1 MQNFLQLNQEFLV
14 TEHPV
19 LQLMRD
25 TYREDEA
32 QFIQKLLPKASL
44 MPKMVE
50 SCQDY
55 AMGLVKNLRDQ
66 RLSEGG
72 MDAFLVEYD
81 LSSEEGIALMCL
93 AEALLRIPD
102 NKTIDALIRDKL
114 TQGDWGAHYGK
125 SNSLFVNAATWGLM
139 LTGKV
144 MWGRTPQESSL
155 TSGLKKLVSIG
166 GEPIVRQ
173 AVYQAIRILSRQFV
187 MGRTIE
193 EALKRAKAEEEK
205 GYRYSYDM
213 LGEAAYTQAD
223 AEKYFKAY
231 WQAIETISE
240 ASAGR
245 GPIEGPGISVKL
257 SALHPRFSMLKRKRI
272 LSELVPVVKEL
283 AMEAKK
289 HNIGFTIDAE
299 EADTLYVLLEVVE
312 ALIVDPDLKGW
323 DGLGLAVQAYQ
334 KRANG
339 IITWLASLA
348 EAHEKKIMVRLVKGA
363 YWDTEIKLAQVNG
376 LNGYPVFTR
385 KITTDVN
392 YIACVKTL
400 LAHTNVI
407 YPQFATHN
415 AFTVAVVRA
424 LAAQAHCT
432 AYEFQCLHG
441 MGGPLYDQ
449 IVNKKT
455 PCRIYAPVGTHE
467 DLLAYL
473 VRRLLENGA
482 NTSFVNRI
490 ADESLPISEMVVN
503 PIQKLE
509 QTDIKAHPHIPL
521 PRHLYGDKR
530 LNSLGIDFKNP
541 NELVP
546 ILKQLETLS
555 EKNRGY
561 HAEPTINSLRNAV
574 KNQDTHAVYS
584 PINRDLKL
592 GMVVLADKTIIENSL
607 KAAHEF
613 FVSEKMPTPKDR
625 AQILL
630 KLADKLEANY
640 AELLHILILE
650 AGKIFEDAVA
660 EIREAID
667 FCRYYANECLDKFAT
682 PTILKGATGEYN
694 HLTLHGRGVILCISP
709 WNFPLA
715 IFIGQVTAAFAAGN
729 CVIAKPASQTSLIA
743 SKAISL
749 LHEAGAPKEAVQL
762 LPASGRLAGDYL
774 VSDQRVAGV
783 VFTGSTQT
791 AYHINQKLA
800 MRFGAIVP
808 FVAETGGQNAMIV
821 DSSALAEQ
829 VVLDVITSSFRSAG
843 QRCSSLR
850 VLYLQEE
857 IADKIINMLKGSM
870 AQLSVGNPMALS
882 TDIGP
887 VIDEAAKQKLE
898 AHQAWLDSPES
909 KAKKI
914 AQVELDEDTRMGT
927 YFAPCAYE
935 IESISQLK
943 EEHFGPILH
952 IIRYSRKHLDKVLEE
967 VTYTG
972 FGLTLGIH
980 SRIDETVSYICSR
993 VNVGNIYV
1001 NRNMIGAVVGVQPFG
1016 GEGLSGTG
1024 PKAGGPHYL
1033 TRLAVERTL
1042 SVNTTAAG
1050 GNASLMSLSEQTS
1063 IL

>member
-1 MQNFLQLNQEFLV
+1 MHSFIESNQEFLI
-14 TEHPV
+14 TEHE
-19 LQLMRD
+19 LLKSMIE
-25 TYREDEA
+25 TYREDET
-32 QFIQKLLPKASL
+32 QFVKKLIPKANL

-55 AMGLVKNLRDQ
+55 AMGLVKNLREQ

-114 TQGDWGAHYGK
+114 TQGDWSAHAGK
-125 SNSLFVNAATWGLM
+125 SNSMFVNAATWGLM

-144 MWGRTPQESSL
+144 MWGRDNQENNL
-155 TSGLKKLVSIG
+155 KSGLKKLVSIG

-187 MGRTIE
+187 MGRTID
-193 EALKRAKAEEEK
+193 EALKRAKIEEAK
-205 GYRYSYDM
+205 GFRYSYDM

-223 AEKYFKAY
+223 AEKYFQAY
-231 WQAIETISE
+231 QKAIETISV

-272 LSELVPVVKEL
+272 LSELVPKVKEL
-283 AMEAKK
+283 AMLAKRY
-289 HNIGFTIDAE
+289 NIGFTIDAE
-299 EADTLYVLLEVVE
+299 EADTLFILLEVVE
-312 ALIVDPDLKGW
+312 SVIIDPDFNGW
-323 DGLGLAVQAYQ
+323 DGFGLAVQAYQ
-334 KRANG
+334 KRASE
-339 IITWLASLA
+339 IIVWLAGLTLK
-348 EAHEKKIMVRLVKGA
+348 HHKKIMVRLVKGA

-376 LNGYPVFTR
+376 LSGYPVFTR
-385 KITTDVN
+385 KIATDVN
-392 YIACVKTL
+392 YIACVKVL

-415 AFTVAVVRA
+415 AFTLAVVRA
-424 LAAQAHCT
+424 LAAQSHCT

-441 MGGPLYDQ
+441 MGGPLYGQ
-449 IVNKKT
+449 IVNKNM

-490 ADESLPISEMVVN
+490 ADESLPISEMVAN
-503 PIQKLE
+503 PIQRLE
-509 QTDIKAHPHIPL
+509 AIEPKVHPYIPL
-521 PRHLYGDKR
+521 PRKIYGDKR
-530 LNSLGIDFKNP
+530 FNALGIDLKNP
-541 NELVP
+541 NEFVVL
-546 ILKQLETLS
+546 LKQLENLNVTKMAHAQPTVCS
-555 EKNRGY
+555 EKSG
-561 HAEPTINSLRNAV
+561 H
-574 KNQDTHAVYS
+574 NQALQSMYS
-584 PINRDLKL
+584 PIDRDLKL
-592 GMVVLADKTIIENSL
+592 GTVRLADQSIIENAL
-607 KAAHEF
+607 AKATHIFDSKQCLQAKERCE
-613 FVSEKMPTPKDR
+613 V
-625 AQILL
+625 LL
-630 KLADKLEANY
+630 KLADKLEHHY
-640 AELLHILILE
+640 PELMRLLILE
-650 AGKIFEDAVA
+650 AGKTFDDALS
-660 EIREAID
+660 EIREAVD
-667 FCRYYANECLDKFAT
+667 FCRYYANECLEKFNE
-682 PTILKGATGEYN
+682 PTILKGPTGEYN
-694 HLTLHGRGVILCISP
+694 QLTLQGRGVVLCISP

-715 IFIGQVTAAFAAGN
+715 IFVGQVSAAFAAGN

-743 SKAISL
+743 AKAISL
-749 LHEAGAPKEAVQL
+749 FHEAGASKEGVQL
-762 LPASGRLAGDYL
+762 LPASGSLTGDYL
-774 VSDQRVAGV
+774 VADLRVAGV

-791 AYHINQKLA
+791 AAHINQILA
-800 MRFGAIVP
+800 KRSGPIIP
-808 FVAETGGQNAMIV
+808 LIAETGGQNAMIV

-829 VVLDVITSSFRSAG
+829 VVTDVIASSFKSAG

-857 IADKIINMLKGSM
+857 IADKIITMLKGAM
-870 AQLSVGNPMALS
+870 QELSVGNPMALS

-887 VIDEAAKQKLE
+887 VIDKAAKEKLQ
-898 AHQAWLDSPES
+898 AHQTWLDSPAS
-909 KAKKI
+909 QAKKI
-914 AQVELDEDTRMGT
+914 AQVPLDDACSDKGT

-935 IESISQLK
+935 IQSINQL
-943 EEHFGPILH
+943 EDENFGPILH
-952 IIRYSRKHLDKVLEE
+952 VIRYERKNLDRIIDEINH
-967 VTYTG
+967 TG

-980 SRIDETVSYICSR
+980 SRIDEVVSYIYQR
-993 VNVGNIYV
+993 VNVGNVYV

-1033 TRLAVERTL
+1033 TRLATERTL

-1050 GNASLMSLSEQTS
+1050 GNASLMSLSEQA
-1063 IL
+1063 LD